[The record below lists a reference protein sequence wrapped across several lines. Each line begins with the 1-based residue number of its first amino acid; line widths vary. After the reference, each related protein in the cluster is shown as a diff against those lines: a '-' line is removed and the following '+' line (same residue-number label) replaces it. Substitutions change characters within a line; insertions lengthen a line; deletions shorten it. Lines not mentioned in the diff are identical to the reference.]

1 MKKQRKIEKDNRG
14 VAIYARKSRITNKG
28 DSIGVQFKQ
37 CADYAKKELGLDE
50 EYEFLQYE
58 DKGLSGYFS
67 DRPDFQRMLHDVQD
81 GKIKAIVCY
90 KLDRVGRK
98 TADLIRLMDFLEMYH
113 VNLLICS
120 NGINTASGLYKIFIQ
135 IFAVI
140 AEFERDTLTE
150 RIVDN
155 MMELAKD
162 GRWLGGNTPMGFT
175 VRRVITGSGKG
186 KSAYS
191 YLESLPE
198 EKRMVQRLYEI
209 FRTTRSIQT
218 TAKQM
223 NEEGFHTPSGAA
235 FNASTTRLVL
245 RNPIYCTA
253 DKRSYDYFIDHD
265 GNVFGDAIEFDGT
278 HGLSA
283 YNKTDQEKYEGSDST
298 FISPKYVQTIES
310 KPVSEWIIAVGRH
323 EGFIPSEQWIEVQEL
338 LDAIA
343 EKYNRPHRKTNALLA
358 GLAHCPHCGRRLSVI
373 SESDR
378 WTNGK
383 PRFKY
388 VCPGYRKKECN
399 FKAVDGVLLDEFV
412 VQQLSELSD
421 ENSERFRSILEI
433 KIEEVLEQ
441 SQTVQE
447 HNIIKKKRDKLKA
460 DIAAQT
466 RNLREADGSIKQF
479 IQEDLQNLAE
489 ELREAERQISKLD
502 EGRKNNMI
510 AIRDLEMTKERLLS
524 FAEYA
529 KDAQP
534 EVLVTLIQ
542 TIVERIYIVDKNDE
556 RYCHIFI
563 KGCTDEDYT
572 GFFQTAGYIEQK
584 TTPVCDSE
592 QYCIS
597 KMIWDILLEKGYSY
611 INYAEAVYSPNGSA
625 TPKHCESSL
634 IYYLKRNDWV
644 PDINGRLFKPGDI
657 DIDKINKSFKYD
669 DRNKLLKALGFGS
682 AQSLCENFQT
692 KVNEF
697 NDMMSKN
704 GYDEEWER
712 VTSDEKEFLKQY
724 RKNKKSEKKYLQ
736 TQSLSLEKMLAK
748 QTRIEK
754 DGSTKLTD
762 ETFIVRSTS
771 STLKDIEKTILNNE
785 KMPGRIVKYFRKIDT
800 SSKEERAVL
809 MRWYNGKCQMC
820 GARIIKYDKT
830 PYFEAKNIINN
841 QDVSWKLDKSIPLG
855 WNSVC
860 LCPNCAVRY
869 SVCTKDITTLYNQIM
884 SRKVYENQES
894 PVQLAIQLDGGVQ
907 YIKYAPD
914 HFRVLQ
920 EVCLWLD
927 KMDKD
932 SESES

>member
-1 MKKQRKIEKDNRG
+1 MKKQRKVEKDNRG

-175 VRRVITGSGKG
+175 VRRVTTGSGKG
-186 KSAYS
+186 KSSYS

-209 FRTTRSIQT
+209 FRTTRIIQS

-253 DKRSYDYFIDHD
+253 DKCSYDYFIDHD
-265 GNVFGDAIEFDGT
+265 GNVFGDMIEFDGT

-310 KPVSEWIIAVGRH
+310 KPVSEWIIAVGKH

-343 EKYNRPHRKTNALLA
+343 EKYNRPHRKSNSLLA

-421 ENSERFRSILEI
+421 ENSERFRRILEI
-433 KIEEVLEQ
+433 KIEEVLEL
-441 SQTVQE
+441 
-447 HNIIKKKRDKLKA
+447 KYMAKRRPAGDGMVRRRDDGRWEGRIVIGHRENGEPLFRHVYARTQKALLDKLHRNIECYRDVELTEDSRMTLGEWLDRWLTEYKA
-460 DIAAQT
+460 GTVRPGTLKSYRCYI
-466 RNLREADGSIKQF
+466 EYYIKPQLG
-479 IQEDLQNLAE
+479 DK
-489 ELREAERQISKLD
+489 QISLISQQDIQRMYRRLKT
-502 EGRKNNMI
+502 EGRI
-510 AIRDLEMTKERLLS
+510 HEHPEMNHQLS
-524 FAEYA
+524 DSMVRHIHSALHA
-529 KDAQP
+529 ALKDAVQAHVIP
-534 EVLVTLIQ
+534 RNPTEGATAPKPNYRPKRILTRAEMDAFLEV
-542 TIVERIYIVDKNDE
+542 VEQDE
-556 RYCHIFI
+556 VWCN
-563 KGCTDEDYT
+563 
-572 GFFQTAGYIEQK
+572 FFQTELMTGLRRGEICGLQWSDFDEESGALKVCRTLHGQRKGEYTVGETK
-584 TTPVCDSE
+584 TGKGMRTIILPKTVA
-592 QYCIS
+592 
-597 KMIWDILLEKGYSY
+597 DILRRRKADTISQWIFPDPVKPEDPV
-611 INYAEAVYSPNGSA
+611 NPGSA
-625 TPKHCESSL
+625 
-634 IYYLKRNDWV
+634 YLRMKTLLRRAGLPSIRFHDLRHTFATHALTSGVDAKTLSGILGHTNA
-644 PDINGRLFKPGDI
+644 
-657 DIDKINKSFKYD
+657 SFTLDTY
-669 DRNKLLKALGFGS
+669 
-682 AQSLCENFQT
+682 T
-692 KVNEF
+692 H
-697 NDMMSKN
+697 
-704 GYDEEWER
+704 
-712 VTSDEKEFLKQY
+712 VTSDMQKQACGIVGGFMEDIFGKELKPWQ
-724 RKNKKSEKKYLQ
+724 E
-736 TQSLSLEKMLAK
+736 
-748 QTRIEK
+748 
-754 DGSTKLTD
+754 
-762 ETFIVRSTS
+762 
-771 STLKDIEKTILNNE
+771 NE
-785 KMPGRIVKYFRKIDT
+785 KPET
-800 SSKEERAVL
+800 E
-809 MRWYNGKCQMC
+809 
-820 GARIIKYDKT
+820 
-830 PYFEAKNIINN
+830 P
-841 QDVSWKLDKSIPLG
+841 
-855 WNSVC
+855 
-860 LCPNCAVRY
+860 
-869 SVCTKDITTLYNQIM
+869 
-884 SRKVYENQES
+884 
-894 PVQLAIQLDGGVQ
+894 
-907 YIKYAPD
+907 
-914 HFRVLQ
+914 
-920 EVCLWLD
+920 
-927 KMDKD
+927 
-932 SESES
+932 